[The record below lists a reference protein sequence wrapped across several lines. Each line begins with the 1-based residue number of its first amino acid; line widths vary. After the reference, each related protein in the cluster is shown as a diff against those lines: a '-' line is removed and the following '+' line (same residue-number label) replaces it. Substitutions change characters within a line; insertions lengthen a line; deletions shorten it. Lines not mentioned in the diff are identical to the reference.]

1 MASMAGS
8 VARRGSRRG
17 GLSHYWPAV
26 YPRGHI
32 AISNSQQPARWTLN
46 TSVSAIQNMGV
57 DLAAPA
63 SLCPGKTCTVWISY
77 RSSSRCV
84 ANEGIEKRGIGSRVR
99 QALLL
104 FWNRNSGIRY
114 LSLPLIRNCFLAFIV
129 KPVDRSARVEVFDQ
143 THVGELFGVRCRSA
157 RSDGSEPL
165 DRIRIQF
172 D

>member
-57 DLAAPA
+57 DRRAGIAVLAQNLYGLDIV
-63 SLCPGKTCTVWISY
+63 SIFQQV
-77 RSSSRCV
+77 
-84 ANEGIEKRGIGSRVR
+84 RG
-99 QALLL
+99 
-104 FWNRNSGIRY
+104 
-114 LSLPLIRNCFLAFIV
+114 
-129 KPVDRSARVEVFDQ
+129 E
-143 THVGELFGVRCRSA
+143 
-157 RSDGSEPL
+157 
-165 DRIRIQF
+165 
-172 D
+172 